1 MDKSSVDEQALM
13 DAEEQKLMD
22 FEPSKLPKDI
32 KREAREEWHYML
44 WLQGKKYGEIEAIT
58 GFERTTIWKDIKRMM
73 ARLGATPS
81 DMESIRQM
89 ALMSLRI
96 TRSEALAAARKAQVV
111 QAGGR
116 AVPYGS
122 VAKLFEVAADID
134 KVILQRYTQPGA
146 SHGSRSDIER
156 SKIIID
162 YMVNKFGPESLDDFD
177 EYYTRHLTLKKAI
190 PVDVEVKEKG

>member
-1 MDKSSVDEQALM
+1 M

-44 WLQGKKYGEIEAIT
+44 YLQGKKYREIEEIT
-58 GFERTTIWKDIKRMM
+58 GFERTTIWKDIKRVI
-73 ARLGATPS
+73 ARLGAVPQ

-96 TRSEALAAARKAQVV
+96 TRSEALASARKAQ
-111 QAGGR
+111 QAQGGR

-134 KVILQRYTQPGA
+134 KTILQRYTQAVPL
-146 SHGSRSDIER
+146 GSRSDIEK

-162 YMVNKFGPESLDDFD
+162 FMVNKFGPESLDDF
-177 EYYTRHLTLKKAI
+177 EAYYTRHLALKKAI
-190 PVDVEVKEKG
+190 PVDVEVEQKA

>member
-1 MDKSSVDEQALM
+1 M

-22 FEPSKLPKDI
+22 FEPSKLPRDI

-44 WLQGKKYGEIEAIT
+44 WLQGKKYWEIEAIT
-58 GFERTTIWKDIKRMM
+58 GWERTTIWKDIKLMM
-73 ARLGATPS
+73 ARLGATSS

-96 TRSEALAAARKAQVV
+96 TRSEVLAAARKAQKVTD
-111 QAGGR
+111 GR

-122 VAKLFEVAADID
+122 LAKLFEVAADID
-134 KVILQRYTQPGA
+134 KMILQRYTQPGA
-146 SHGSRSDIER
+146 SHGSRPDIEK

-162 YMVNKFGPESLDDFD
+162 FMVSKFGPESLDDFD

-190 PVDVEVKEKG
+190 PVDVKIKEKG

>member
-1 MDKSSVDEQALM
+1 MDEISAEERALM
-13 DAEEQKLMD
+13 DSELRD
-22 FEPSKLPKDI
+22 LEPFDATKLPKDI
-32 KREAREEWHYML
+32 QREAREEWHYML
-44 WLQGKKYGEIEAIT
+44 YLRGKKYREIEAIT
-58 GFERTTIWKDIKRMM
+58 GYERTTIWKDIKRMIT
-73 ARLGATPS
+73 RLGATPK

-96 TRSEALAAARKAQVV
+96 TRSEVMASARKAQVV

-122 VAKLFEVAADID
+122 VAKLYGVAADID
-134 KVILQRYTQPGA
+134 KMILQRYTQAVPL
-146 SHGSRSDIER
+146 GSRPDIEK

-162 YMVNKFGPESLDDFD
+162 FMVNKYGPESLDDFE

-190 PVDVEVKEKG
+190 PVDVEVKTES